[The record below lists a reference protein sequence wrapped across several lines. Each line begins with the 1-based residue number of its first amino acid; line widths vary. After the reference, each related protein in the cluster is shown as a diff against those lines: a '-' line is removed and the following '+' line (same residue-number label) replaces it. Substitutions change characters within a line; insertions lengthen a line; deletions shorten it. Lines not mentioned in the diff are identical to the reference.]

1 MNGRNGNILEGYY
14 NNRNKPNWS
23 LVISFST
30 LILALLGIIYY
41 TISTITDLKIENTN
55 LKFRNEMQKQII
67 EHRYVPDGYR

>member
-14 NNRNKPNWS
+14 RNRNKPNWS
-23 LVISFST
+23 LVLSLCAF
-30 LILALLGIIYY
+30 ILALLSIVYY
-41 TISTITDLKIENTN
+41 TMEKITDLKIENTN